1 MSIPFIDLK
10 TQYRRVATEVEQGIQ
25 AVLASGAYI
34 NGPAVARLE
43 ERLAGYCG
51 TRFAVGCASGTD
63 ALMMALMALKVGPGD
78 AVFCP
83 PFTFM
88 ATAEVV
94 ALLGATPV
102 FVDVDPATCNIDPA
116 QLKKAVRAVRSG
128 DASLHPLPQHA
139 GKLTPKAVIPVD
151 LFGLLAD
158 YQAILPVA
166 AEHGLFV
173 IEDAAQAFGATVA
186 LPGEP
191 SGAARRACSFGQI
204 GCTSFFPAKPLGCY
218 GDGGMCF
225 TDDPEL
231 LELLRSIRVHGQ
243 GREKYDNV
251 RLGITGRLDT
261 IQAAV
266 LLAKFEIFEDE
277 VRLRQDVAARYA
289 ELLGAL
295 PGLTLPAVP
304 GGHVSVYAQ
313 YCILA
318 ESSAHRQEL
327 LDRLT
332 KAGVPSSIYYPKPLH
347 LQPAFAN
354 LGYQPGSMPV
364 SEALAARIFSIPMHP
379 YLTVETQQEIVNAL
393 AG

>member
-10 TQYRRVATEVEQGIQ
+10 TQYRRVAAEVERGIQ
-25 AVLASGAYI
+25 AVLNSGAYI
-34 NGPAVARLE
+34 NGPEVARLE

-51 TRFAVGCASGTD
+51 TRYAVGCASGTD
-63 ALMMALMALKVGPGD
+63 ALMMALMALSVGPGD

-102 FVDVDPATCNIDPA
+102 FVDVDPVTYNMDPA
-116 QLKKAVRAVRSG
+116 KLDLAVRAVRTG
-128 DASLHPLPQHA
+128 DAALHPLPQHQ
-139 GKLTPKAVIPVD
+139 GPLSPKAVIPVD

-158 YQAILPVA
+158 YPALLAVA
-166 AEHGLFV
+166 AAQGLFV
-173 IEDAAQAFGATVA
+173 IEDAAQAFGAT
-186 LPGEP
+186 GEL
-191 SGAARRACSFGQI
+191 SGATRRACSFGQI
-204 GCTSFFPAKPLGCY
+204 ACTSFFPAKPLGCY

-243 GREKYDNV
+243 GADKYQNV

-261 IQAAV
+261 MQAAV

-277 VRLRQDVAARYA
+277 VRLRQDVARRYA
-289 ELLGAL
+289 ELLGPI
-295 PGLTLPAVP
+295 PGLTLPVVP
-304 GGHVSVYAQ
+304 GGNVSVYAQ
-313 YCILA
+313 YSIQA
-318 ESSAHRQEL
+318 ETSAHRQVL
-327 LDRLT
+327 LDRLG
-332 KAGVPSSIYYPKPLH
+332 KAAVPSSIYYPVPLH
-347 LQPAFAN
+347 LQPAFAG

-364 SEALAARIFSIPMHP
+364 SEAVAARIFSIPMHP
-379 YLTVETQQEIVNAL
+379 YLTAEAQQEIAQAL

>member
-10 TQYRRVATEVEQGIQ
+10 TQYRRVAAEVGRGIG
-25 AVLASGAYI
+25 AVLESGAYI
-34 NGPAVARLE
+34 NGPEVARLE

-51 TRFAVGCASGTD
+51 TRHAVGCASGTD
-63 ALMMALMALKVGPGD
+63 ALMMALMALSVGPGD

-102 FVDVDPATCNIDPA
+102 FVDVDPATCNMDPA
-116 QLKKAVRAVRSG
+116 QLEKAVRAVRAA
-128 DASLHPLPQHA
+128 DASLHPLPLHA
-139 GKLTPKAVIPVD
+139 GPLKPKAVIPVD

-158 YQAILPVA
+158 YSAILPVA

-173 IEDAAQAFGATVA
+173 IEDAAQAFGATQDMA
-186 LPGEP
+186 GTT
-191 SGAARRACSFGQI
+191 RRAGSFGQI
-204 GCTSFFPAKPLGCY
+204 ACTSFFPAKPLGCY

-225 TDDPEL
+225 TDDPDL

-243 GREKYDNV
+243 GADKYQNV

-261 IQAAV
+261 MQAAV

-277 VRLRQDVAARYA
+277 VRLRQDVARRYA
-289 ELLGAL
+289 ELLGPL
-295 PGLTLPAVP
+295 PGLTLPVVP
-304 GGHVSVYAQ
+304 GGNLSVYAQ
-313 YCILA
+313 YCIMA
-318 ESSAHRQEL
+318 ESTGMRQEL
-327 LDRLT
+327 LERLG
-332 KAGVPSSIYYPKPLH
+332 KAGVPSSIYYPVPLH

-354 LGYQPGSMPV
+354 LGYRPGSMPV
-364 SEALAARIFSIPMHP
+364 SEDVAARIFSIPMHP
-379 YLTVETQQEIVNAL
+379 YLTAEVQREIALAL

>member
-10 TQYRRVATEVEQGIQ
+10 TQYRRVAAEVESGIQ
-25 AVLASGAYI
+25 AVLESGAYI

-51 TRFAVGCASGTD
+51 TRHAVGCASGTD
-63 ALMMALMALKVGPGD
+63 ALLMALMALKVGPGD

-102 FVDVDPATCNIDPA
+102 FVDVDPVTYNMDPA
-116 QLKKAVRAVRSG
+116 QLEKAVRAVRSG
-128 DASLHPLPQHA
+128 DASLHPLPRHA
-139 GKLTPKAVIPVD
+139 GGLTPKAVIPVD

-158 YQAILPVA
+158 YPAILPVA
-166 AEHGLFV
+166 AEQGLFV
-173 IEDAAQAFGATVA
+173 VEDAAQAFGATQ
-186 LPGEP
+186 EF
-191 SGAARRACSFGQI
+191 SGTTRRACSFGQI

-225 TDDPEL
+225 TDDPDL
-231 LELLRSIRVHGQ
+231 LEMLRSIRVHGQ

-261 IQAAV
+261 MQAAV
-266 LLAKFEIFEDE
+266 LLAKFEIFDDE
-277 VRLRQDVAARYA
+277 VRLRQDVAKRYA
-289 ELLGAL
+289 GLLGAI

-304 GGHVSVYAQ
+304 GDRLSVYAQ
-313 YCILA
+313 YSIQA
-318 ESSAHRQEL
+318 ETSAHRQEL
-327 LDRLT
+327 LDRLA
-332 KAGVPSSIYYPKPLH
+332 KAGIPSSIYYPKPLH

-354 LGYQPGSMPV
+354 LGYRPGSMPV
-364 SEALAARIFSIPMHP
+364 SEAVAARIFSIPMHP
-379 YLTVETQQEIVNAL
+379 YLTAEAQQGIADAL

>member
-1 MSIPFIDLK
+1 
-10 TQYRRVATEVEQGIQ
+10 
-25 AVLASGAYI
+25 
-34 NGPAVARLE
+34 
-43 ERLAGYCG
+43 
-51 TRFAVGCASGTD
+51 
-63 ALMMALMALKVGPGD
+63 
-78 AVFCP
+78 
-83 PFTFM
+83 M

-102 FVDVDPATCNIDPA
+102 FVDVDPATCNMDPA
-116 QLKKAVRAVRSG
+116 RLDLAVRAVRAG
-128 DASLHPLPQHA
+128 DPALHPLPQHT
-139 GKLTPKAVIPVD
+139 GTLTPKAVIPVD

-158 YQAILPVA
+158 YAAILPVA

-173 IEDAAQAFGATVA
+173 IEDAAQAFGATSE
-186 LPGEP
+186 L
-191 SGAARRACSFGQI
+191 SGVTRRAGSFGQI
-204 GCTSFFPAKPLGCY
+204 ACTSFFPAKPLGCY

-243 GREKYDNV
+243 GADKYQNV

-261 IQAAV
+261 MQAAV

-277 VRLRQDVAARYA
+277 VRLRQEVAARYA
-289 ELLGAL
+289 KLLGSI
-295 PGLTLPAVP
+295 PGLTLPVVP
-304 GGHVSVYAQ
+304 GGNVSVYAQ
-313 YCILA
+313 YCLQA
-318 ESSAHRQEL
+318 ESTAHRQEL

-332 KAGVPSSIYYPKPLH
+332 RAQVPSSIYYPVPLH

-354 LGYQPGSMPV
+354 LGYGPGAMPV

-379 YLTVETQQEIVNAL
+379 YLTAEVQQEIAAAL

>member
-1 MSIPFIDLK
+1 MNIPFIDLK
-10 TQYRRVATEVEQGIQ
+10 TQYRRVADEVGRGIQ
-25 AVLASGAYI
+25 AVLESGAYI
-34 NGPAVARLE
+34 NGPEVARLE

-51 TRFAVGCASGTD
+51 TRYAVGAASGTD
-63 ALMMALMALKVGPGD
+63 ALVMALMALNVGPGD

-102 FVDVDPATCNIDPA
+102 FVDVDPVTYNMDPA
-116 QLKKAVRAVRSG
+116 QLERAVRAVRTA
-128 DASLHPLPQHA
+128 DAALHPLPKHV
-139 GKLTPKAVIPVD
+139 GPLTPKAVLPVD

-158 YQAILPVA
+158 YAALLPVA
-166 AEHGLFV
+166 AAHGLFV
-173 IEDAAQAFGATVA
+173 IEDAAQSFGAT
-186 LPGEP
+186 LEL

-204 GCTSFFPAKPLGCY
+204 ACTSFFPAKPLGCY

-243 GREKYDNV
+243 GRDKYENV

-261 IQAAV
+261 MQAAI
-266 LLAKFEIFEDE
+266 LLAKFEIFEGE
-277 VRLRQDVAARYA
+277 VGLRQDVARRYA
-289 ELLGAL
+289 ELLGRL
-295 PGLTLPAVP
+295 PGLTLPVAP
-304 GGHVSVYAQ
+304 GGHSSVFAQ
-313 YCILA
+313 YSIQA

-327 LDRLT
+327 LERL
-332 KAGVPSSIYYPKPLH
+332 AQASVPTSIYYPTPLH

-354 LGYQPGSMPV
+354 LGYGPGSMPV
-364 SEALAARIFSIPMHP
+364 SEAVAARIFSIPMHP
-379 YLTVETQQEIVNAL
+379 YLTAEAQQHIARAL

>member
-10 TQYRRVATEVEQGIQ
+10 TQYRRVAAEVESGIQ
-25 AVLASGAYI
+25 AVLQSGAYI
-34 NGPAVARLE
+34 NGPEVARVE

-51 TRFAVGCASGTD
+51 TRYAVGCASGTD
-63 ALMMALMALKVGPGD
+63 ALMMALMALGVGPGD

-102 FVDVDPATCNIDPA
+102 FVDVDPTTYNMDPA
-116 QLKKAVRAVRSG
+116 QLDKAVRAVRKA
-128 DASLHPLPQHA
+128 DASLHPLPKHA
-139 GKLTPKAVIPVD
+139 GPLTPKAVIPVD

-158 YQAILPVA
+158 YAALLPIA
-166 AEHGLFV
+166 AEHGLYV
-173 IEDAAQAFGATVA
+173 IEDAAQAFGATS
-186 LPGEP
+186 EY
-191 SGAARRACSFGQI
+191 SGATRRAGSFGQI
-204 GCTSFFPAKPLGCY
+204 ACTSFFPAKPLGCY
-218 GDGGMCF
+218 GDGGMCY

-243 GREKYDNV
+243 GADKYQNV

-261 IQAAV
+261 MQAAV

-277 VRLRQDVAARYA
+277 VRLRQVVAARYA
-289 ELLGAL
+289 ELLGGL
-295 PGLTLPAVP
+295 PGLTLPVVP
-304 GGHVSVYAQ
+304 RGNVSVFAQ
-313 YCILA
+313 YSIQA
-318 ESSAHRQEL
+318 ESGAHRQEL
-327 LDRLT
+327 LDRLG
-332 KAGVPSSIYYPKPLH
+332 KASVPSSIYYPVPLH

-354 LGYQPGSMPV
+354 LGYGPGSMPV
-364 SEALAARIFSIPMHP
+364 SEAVAGRIFSIPMHP
-379 YLTVETQQEIVNAL
+379 YLTAEAQQEIAKAL